1 MKRRLGVTIKLGYL
15 LPTREHIMKGDSS
28 AQSLLNGAKAA
39 ANFGFDSIWIGD
51 SLLARPR
58 HEPLTLLAA
67 VASVVPKVEVG
78 TAVLLPV
85 LRNPIVLA
93 HQLATLDQISEGRLI
108 VGVGIAGDAPSVR
121 SEFMSAGVPWEKRV
135 GRLIESLRLCRAL
148 WTGEEVD
155 WDGLWQVEKGVLA
168 PLPYR
173 EGGPPFWMAS
183 GVAKGIA
190 RAARHCE
197 GWFPIGPDAQTYR
210 EQRDLFIEQ
219 AASFGKTKDD
229 VASALY
235 LTIAINDDS
244 EKADEAINDYLS
256 NYYNIPG
263 KSIRRVQACCGG
275 SLEQVVRFI
284 QDFVDAGAEHIV
296 LRLVGDH
303 VKTMQTL
310 AKARDGI
317 A

>member
-1 MKRRLGVTIKLGYL
+1 MAIKLGYL
-15 LPTREHIMKGDSS
+15 LPTRENIMHGNPS
-28 AQSLLNGAKAA
+28 AQDLLDGAKAA

-58 HEPLTLLAA
+58 HDPLTLLAA
-67 VASVVPKVEVG
+67 VASVVPNVAVG
-78 TAVLLPV
+78 TAVLLPA

-93 HQLATLDQISEGRLI
+93 QQLATLDQIAEGRLI

-135 GRLIESLRLCRAL
+135 GRLIESLSLCRAL

-168 PLPYR
+168 PLPYQ

-183 GVAKGIA
+183 SVPKGIA

-210 EQRDLFIEQ
+210 EQRDLFIEN
-219 AASFGKTKDD
+219 AASFGKTDDD
-229 VASALY
+229 VSSAMY
-235 LTIAINDDS
+235 LTIAIDEDS
-244 EKADEAINDYLS
+244 DKAQEAIDDYLS

-263 KSIRRVQACCGG
+263 RSIRKVQACCGG

-303 VKTMQTL
+303 AKSMQAL
-310 AKARDGI
+310 SKARDGI